1 MTKRRKRDIDI
12 NRIEELAF
20 KTMGKRKSHS
30 KREKGYVYYHG
41 LRTAKLAI
49 EIRKIVGQIDN
60 SKDNIIYVA
69 SLFHDIAKGIEPH
82 NENGSILVQQV
93 LKDKCSYEELM
104 EIAEII
110 RCHNL
115 RSSNEDWSKQIRIVQ
130 DADMIDHM
138 GTMEVWLNFIY
149 QAYDE
154 KSVDTSIEFYNDK
167 EFEYYLKDCRRKLN
181 YDISKKIFD
190 DRAEF
195 IHEFIQRLSIEGKG
209 GIFNKDLLSR

>member
-1 MTKRRKRDIDI
+1 MDI

-20 KTMGKRKSHS
+20 HKMGKRYSHS

-41 LRTAKLAI
+41 LRTARLAI
-49 EIRKIVGQIDN
+49 EIRKMADEIDN
-60 SKDNIIYVA
+60 TKDNVIYVA

-93 LKDKCSYEELM
+93 LKGECSHEELM

-115 RSSNEDWSKQIRIVQ
+115 RSSNEDWTKHIRIVQ
-130 DADMIDHM
+130 DADMLDHM
-138 GTMEVWLNFIY
+138 GTMEIWLNFIY

-154 KSVDTSIEFYNDK
+154 KSVDASIEFYDDEK
-167 EFEYYLKDCRRKLN
+167 YECYIEDCRRKLN

-190 DRAEF
+190 DRVEF
-195 IHEFIQRLSIEGKG
+195 VHEFIQRLSIEGKG
-209 GIFNKDLLSR
+209 GILKGVKR

>member
-1 MTKRRKRDIDI
+1 MVGRVVMDI

-20 KTMGKRKSHS
+20 NKMRKRKAHT
-30 KREKGYVYYHG
+30 KREKGYIYYHG

-49 EIRKIVGQIDN
+49 EIRKMLDEID
-60 SKDNIIYVA
+60 STKDNVIYAA

-82 NENGSILVQQV
+82 GGNGSILVQQI
-93 LKDKCSYEELM
+93 LKDECSHEELM

-115 RSSNEDWSKQIRIVQ
+115 RNSDEDWPRHIKIVQ
-130 DADMIDHM
+130 DADMLDHM
-138 GTMEVWLNFIY
+138 GTMDIWLNFIY

-154 KSVDTSIEFYNDK
+154 KSVDESIEFFND
-167 EFEYYLKDCRRKLN
+167 EEYESYLKECRRKLN

-190 DRAEF
+190 DRVEFVNEF
-195 IHEFIQRLSIEGKG
+195 IRRLNIEGKG
-209 GIFNKDLLSR
+209 GVFNKDLLSR

>member
-1 MTKRRKRDIDI
+1 MIGGNRDMDI

-20 KTMGKRKSHS
+20 NKMGKRKAHT
-30 KREKGYVYYHG
+30 KREAGYIYFHG

-49 EIRKIVGQIDN
+49 EIRKIIDETD
-60 SKDNIIYVA
+60 STKDNVIYAA

-82 NENGSILVQQV
+82 GENGSILVHQI
-93 LKDKCSYEELM
+93 LKDECSHEELI

-115 RSSNEDWSKQIRIVQ
+115 RNSDEDWPKHIRIVQ
-130 DADMIDHM
+130 DADILDHM
-138 GTMEVWLNFIY
+138 GTMDVWLSFIY

-154 KSVDTSIEFYNDK
+154 KSVDSSIEFFSDEEYESYLNDSRK
-167 EFEYYLKDCRRKLN
+167 KLN

-195 IHEFIQRLSIEGKG
+195 IHEFIKRLSIEGKG
-209 GIFNKDLLSR
+209 GIFNRDLFHR